1 MLYRTVQL
9 SRLKILK
16 KPLHFLDRRIGH
28 LERVDRNHAARRA
41 TRVRS
46 GQAAV
51 SSRSHHPLE
60 LRGLG
65 CHRRPG
71 TQTVARTLRAYRSA
85 AAQNKERG
93 AHRAFHR
100 SLPGTRPFHPPDRS
114 ESQLAASTTLGPG
127 QLLPNSHLKHLN
139 PKTSAHT
146 RTHTALRPLLPAP
159 LAGWIGPLLRRF
171 VDFLAAPVCS
181 TWSRFA
187 SERNLSRIHG
197 SGFARTEATC
207 STR

>member
-28 LERVDRNHAARRA
+28 LERVDRNEAARRA
-41 TRVRS
+41 SRGRS

-51 SSRSHHPLE
+51 SPRSHHPLE

-71 TQTVARTLRAYRSA
+71 TQTVDRTLRAYRSA

-114 ESQLAASTTLGPG
+114 ESQLADSTTLGPG
-127 QLLPNSHLKHLN
+127 QLLPNAVETLESQDVG
-139 PKTSAHT
+139 
-146 RTHTALRPLLPAP
+146 THPDTH
-159 LAGWIGPLLRRF
+159 GP
-171 VDFLAAPVCS
+171 S
-181 TWSRFA
+181 T
-187 SERNLSRIHG
+187 LI
-197 SGFARTEATC
+197 AR
-207 STR
+207 STRWLDRSAVTTLCWFPCCSGLLDLDPL